1 MGTTQ
6 EEWKGGG
13 VMRKSTHTK
22 KNIYKEAIS
31 LLVAFFIQSIGYNDK
46 PASGKQIRK
55 PCTILGSAC
64 EPQPKGSL

>member
-1 MGTTQ
+1 MNFRRNGNNPRRMEGRRCD
-6 EEWKGGG
+6 EEIH
-13 VMRKSTHTK
+13 THK

-55 PCTILGSAC
+55 PCNILGSAC
-64 EPQPKGSL
+64 